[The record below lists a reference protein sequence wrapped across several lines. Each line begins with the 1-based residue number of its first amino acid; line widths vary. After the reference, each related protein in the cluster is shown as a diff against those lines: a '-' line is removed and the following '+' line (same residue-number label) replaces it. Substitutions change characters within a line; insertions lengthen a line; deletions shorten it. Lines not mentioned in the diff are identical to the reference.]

1 MAKGQDL
8 SRHQRG
14 IVNRYYEHRDTIMS
28 QKLSELVSDLYLAEG
43 KKAESLWK
51 RVETALNNTGADPK
65 RWAPVVRE
73 RDLAGLAALVNE
85 LSGPAKKK

>member
-14 IVNRYYEHRDTIMS
+14 IVNRYYEHRDTIMA

-43 KKAESLWK
+43 KKAEALWK
-51 RVETALNNTGADPK
+51 RVETALNNTAADPK
-65 RWAPVVRE
+65 RIAAVVGE
-73 RDLAGLAALVNE
+73 RDLGALAELASE
-85 LSGPAKKK
+85 LSGPPRKR